1 MRKATMNRWKGI
13 VFLTLLFGI
22 LFLAGSRPMS
32 VEAANTKKC
41 KVVFANSNGVVS
53 NDTFRKWAK
62 TVDKGS
68 YIELPKVTR
77 SGYKCVWVEK
87 NGNKELKYSVGRR
100 VKITKNTKFCLRYY
114 KLYTVRY
121 YTMNGNKEYVSLREQ
136 AYKGQILSAPLY
148 PNAVGYKFLGWST
161 SVNGKKV
168 IKEGDN
174 IRVSG
179 NMKFYIVGKKISG
192 VNLRKYDGTM
202 WKVMDTSSGNATF
215 PAVNLN
221 SANMCLGWS
230 RTKGRCV

>member
-1 MRKATMNRWKGI
+1 M
-13 VFLTLLFGI
+13 
-22 LFLAGSRPMS
+22 
-32 VEAANTKKC
+32 
-41 KVVFANSNGVVS
+41 
-53 NDTFRKWAK
+53 
-62 TVDKGS
+62 
-68 YIELPKVTR
+68 
-77 SGYKCVWVEK
+77 WVEK

-168 IKEGDN
+168 IKEGDY

-179 NMKFYIVGKKISG
+179 NMKF
-192 VNLRKYDGTM
+192 
-202 WKVMDTSSGNATF
+202 
-215 PAVNLN
+215 
-221 SANMCLGWS
+221 
-230 RTKGRCV
+230 

>member
-77 SGYKCVWVEK
+77 SGYKCVWGGEERKQRIEV
-87 NGNKELKYSVGRR
+87 
-100 VKITKNTKFCLRYY
+100 FC
-114 KLYTVRY
+114 
-121 YTMNGNKEYVSLREQ
+121 
-136 AYKGQILSAPLY
+136 
-148 PNAVGYKFLGWST
+148 
-161 SVNGKKV
+161 
-168 IKEGDN
+168 
-174 IRVSG
+174 
-179 NMKFYIVGKKISG
+179 
-192 VNLRKYDGTM
+192 
-202 WKVMDTSSGNATF
+202 WKT
-215 PAVNLN
+215 
-221 SANMCLGWS
+221 
-230 RTKGRCV
+230 R